1 MLRLGGSTTCE
12 LLLCAHILSQEW
24 FRSVCAI
31 IVCYVSRCRVPSC
44 RVVSSRARSSPG
56 RAMAV
61 RLPLSVFLCSFPFL
75 GPGHRG
81 CEEGSKTL
89 DRNQPNYTPASQS
102 SEVINNLG
110 NRARW
115 PLALANSTQP
125 AKVIHSHH
133 VLWFLSWVC
142 FDPANCCLLGGSE
155 FDVYICFPCLCFA
168 SAKCTVLQSHET
180 KAATRQAADE
190 AF

>member
-89 DRNQPNYTPASQS
+89 DRNQTETTPPQ
-102 SEVINNLG
+102 
-110 NRARW
+110 
-115 PLALANSTQP
+115 
-125 AKVIHSHH
+125 AKV
-133 VLWFLSWVC
+133 LKLSTIWGIG
-142 FDPANCCLLGGSE
+142 LGGLLLLLTQLSPLKS
-155 FDVYICFPCLCFA
+155 F
-168 SAKCTVLQSHET
+168 
-180 KAATRQAADE
+180 TRIMS
-190 AF
+190 FGF